1 MLLSVKA
8 EHLAEFCLFIIN
20 KSRESSKMEQKY
32 INFRISDEMKSE
44 LNEVFDSEGIDW
56 TSLSKAKI
64 YDFVL
69 SVESNKE
76 PQLEDPSYLD
86 VDKNNK
92 NKQLQI
98 LLSGTLKDRFDNAIK
113 KFNEENSTKINKTL
127 VVLPYLL
134 SLMKLSQEKQVK

>member
-1 MLLSVKA
+1 
-8 EHLAEFCLFIIN
+8 
-20 KSRESSKMEQKY
+20 MEQKY